1 MSYDLLNGL
10 RIGQRESFIS
20 TLYDHLSTSSPLECL
35 AAGKFQQ
42 ESHVT
47 RTKQGEPSKTVESVG
62 KHLSLGRIVSRINLY
77 RERDYS
83 AQRRRT
89 EAEEG

>member
-20 TLYDHLSTSSPLECL
+20 TLYDYLSTSSPLECL

-62 KHLSLGRIVSRINLY
+62 PSAAALAGNAGTFNIIRITE
-77 RERDYS
+77 RE
-83 AQRRRT
+83 
-89 EAEEG
+89 